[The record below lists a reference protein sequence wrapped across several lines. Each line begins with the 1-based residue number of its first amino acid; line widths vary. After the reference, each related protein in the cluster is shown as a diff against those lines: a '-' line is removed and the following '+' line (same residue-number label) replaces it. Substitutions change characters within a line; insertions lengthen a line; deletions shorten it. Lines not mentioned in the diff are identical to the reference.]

1 MVAPAGGGLERVF
14 VSDIFQEVDEELR
27 RENFAKLWA
36 RYGKYV
42 IALAILLV
50 LATAGLTQ
58 WRQYQRH
65 QREAE
70 GARYVAAMNMA
81 RQGKE
86 QDAAAAFTAI
96 ARQAGGGHAM
106 LARFEDAAL
115 KARAGD
121 VDGAV
126 AAYTALAADGSIEPI
141 YRDVAT
147 LLAAQYGLKS
157 GDPKAIIAKLAP
169 LTSFDNPWHP
179 SALELTALAELKSG
193 DRAAARATYQR
204 IADDLGAPQGL
215 RARATE
221 MLTALAE

>member
-1 MVAPAGGGLERVF
+1 

-42 IALAILLV
+42 IALAVLLV
-50 LATAGLTQ
+50 LATAGVVQ
-58 WRQYQRH
+58 WRQYQQH

-70 GARYVAAMNMA
+70 GARYVGALNLA
-81 RQGKE
+81 RQGKDK
-86 QDAAAAFTAI
+86 DAADAFAAMAH
-96 ARQAGGGHAM
+96 QGDGGRAT
-106 LARFEDAAL
+106 LARLEEAAL

-121 VDGAV
+121 TEGAI
-126 AAYTALAADGSIEPI
+126 AAYDALANDGSADRL

-147 LLAAQYGLKS
+147 LLAAQYALKN
-157 GDPKAIIAKLAP
+157 GDPKAIIAQLAP
-169 LTSFDNPWHP
+169 LTTVDNPWHP
-179 SALELTALAELKSG
+179 SALELTALAQLKAG
-193 DRAAARATYQR
+193 DRTAARVTYQR
-204 IADDLGAPQGL
+204 LADDLAAPQGL

>member
-1 MVAPAGGGLERVF
+1 

-42 IALAILLV
+42 IALAVLLV
-50 LATAGLTQ
+50 LATAGVVQ
-58 WRQYQRH
+58 WRQYQQH

-70 GARYVAAMNMA
+70 GARYVGALNLA
-81 RQGKE
+81 RQGKDR
-86 QDAAAAFTAI
+86 DAADAFAAL
-96 ARQAGGGHAM
+96 ARQASGGHAT
-106 LARFEDAAL
+106 LARLEEAAL

-121 VDGAV
+121 VEGAI
-126 AAYTALAADGSIEPI
+126 AGYDALAADGSVDPL

-147 LLAAQYGLKS
+147 LLSAQYALKN

-169 LTSFDNPWHP
+169 LTNADNPWHP
-179 SALELTALAELKSG
+179 SALELTALAELKAG
-193 DRAAARATYQR
+193 DRTAARATYQR
-204 IADDLGAPQGL
+204 LADDLTAPQGL